1 MNIET
6 EDSTPNSTESSAP
19 RSRSG
24 LRRPARTTARWVVG
38 RLVKIAREAGCG
50 FVRAPSGL
58 LVYFAFADLQGG
70 EAVANSLRPGAR
82 MRFQPAGHGVP
93 RALAVAAI

>member
-6 EDSTPNSTESSAP
+6 EDSAPSSIDPNAP

-50 FVRAPSGL
+50 FVKAPSGA
-58 LVYFAFADLQGG
+58 LVYFALSDLQGG
-70 EAVANSLRPGAR
+70 ESVANSLRPGAR

-93 RALAVAAI
+93 RALAIAAI